1 MRLPALGGLLVDA
14 YGNVKRV
21 SWSGGMTQS
30 DMMMRQVDEMDSSML
45 EFLREKVNSFV
56 KWDLVRFFHDNP
68 HAADTAE
75 SIARYTGRD
84 VASINDE
91 LGELVKSGVLHWQE
105 VSGRKIYR
113 LAADGQIRELI
124 SKFVLACDDRRF
136 RIKAINRVIHSMA

>member
-1 MRLPALGGLLVDA
+1 
-14 YGNVKRV
+14 
-21 SWSGGMTQS
+21 MTQS
-30 DMMMRQVDEMDSSML
+30 EMMLRETGELDSRLL

-84 VASINDE
+84 LASIADE
-91 LGELVKSGVLHWQE
+91 LSELVKSGVLHWQE

-113 LAADGQIRELI
+113 LAADSQMRELI
-124 SKFVLACDDRRF
+124 NTFVLACDDRGF
-136 RIKAINRVIHSMA
+136 RIRAINHVIRSMR